1 MSKKQHPES
10 KPANYEHQTILPVD
24 INAEMKKSYIEYA
37 MSVIVARAL
46 PDVRDGLKPVHRRIL
61 YTMYQDGL
69 VYEKPFRK
77 AATTVGAVLGRFHPH
92 GDASVYDALVRMAQD
107 FSLRYPLID
116 GHGNFGS
123 IDGDPPA
130 AYRYTDARMSRIA
143 AEMLGDLEKDTVDY
157 MPNFDERLKEPTVL
171 AARFPCLLVNGSSG
185 IAVGMAT
192 YIPPHNL
199 SEVID
204 AVVYQIDHPDCS
216 LDELMAFVKGPDFPT
231 GGIIKGVAGIRNAYA
246 TGRGRCR
253 VTARTEIEEVKD
265 GRFRIV
271 VTEIPYQVN
280 KSRLLEQIADC
291 VKDKRIEGIS
301 YLEDESGRNGMR
313 IRIDLKRDA
322 NPQVVLNQLFN
333 YTQLSDTCSFN
344 MLALVDGQPKT
355 LGLKEIL
362 YHYIRFQEE
371 IVVRRTRFDLKKAE
385 ERAHLL
391 EGLRIAVDNIDEI
404 IRIIRSSYD
413 DARARLMDRFSLST
427 VQAQAILEMQLRRL
441 QGLEREKIEAEYKEL
456 TERIAYFR
464 RVLADETL
472 VQSIVKRESLALKE
486 KYGDARRTS
495 IEIDYDEID
504 LEDLIEQEDCV
515 ITRSHLGYIKRQPV
529 SAYRAQR
536 RGGRGVNAMTTR
548 EEDFVEDIFIAS
560 THSHLLFFT
569 DRGRVYRI
577 KGYHIP
583 ETGRAAKGTNMVNL
597 VPLEQGEKI
606 TTVLHLDEF
615 EQGKY
620 LTMMT
625 RKGTIKRTALPEYDT
640 ARKGGLIAILLDDD
654 DELADVRITTGD
666 DTLVIATTGGK
677 AIHVRERDVRVMGRP
692 AHGVRGID
700 LEAGDAVAGLVV
712 VRDGATLLTVTQQGY
727 GKRTQVRE
735 YKLQN
740 RGGKGILNYNITD
753 KTGPVAGVQMVDET
767 DDLML
772 VTDDGVVIRID
783 VAEVPIYSRVTQGV
797 RVMRLDEG
805 VRLVTITRADKEPEE
820 AEPEEGEQE
829 LPQEGEA
836 VDMQEADE
844 IEGPVEPDQPAPFE
858 ENSDVTGTED

>member
-1 MSKKQHPES
+1 MSKKKQHQEG

-37 MSVIVARAL
+37 MSVITSRAL

-130 AYRYTDARMSRIA
+130 AYRYTEARMSRIA
-143 AEMLGDLEKDTVDY
+143 AELLSDIEKDTVDF

-204 AVVYQIDHPDCS
+204 AVVYQIDHPDCT
-216 LDELMAFVKGPDFPT
+216 LDELMNFVKGPDFPT
-231 GGIIKGVAGIRNAYA
+231 GGIIKGVAGIRAAYA

-265 GRFRIV
+265 GRSRII

-280 KSRLLEQIADC
+280 KSRLLEQIAEC

-313 IRIDLKRDA
+313 IRIDLKREA
-322 NPQVVLNQLFN
+322 NPQVVLNQLLN

-344 MLALVDGQPKT
+344 MMALVDGQPKT

-362 YHYIRFQEE
+362 HQYILFQEE

-413 DARARLMDRFSLST
+413 DARTRLMERFALST

-441 QGLEREKIEAEYKEL
+441 QGLEREKIETEYQEL
-456 TERIAYFR
+456 TERIAWFR
-464 RVLADETL
+464 RVLAD
-472 VQSIVKRESLALKE
+472 
-486 KYGDARRTS
+486 D
-495 IEIDYDEID
+495 
-504 LEDLIEQEDCV
+504 
-515 ITRSHLGYIKRQPV
+515 P
-529 SAYRAQR
+529 
-536 RGGRGVNAMTTR
+536 
-548 EEDFVEDIFIAS
+548 
-560 THSHLLFFT
+560 
-569 DRGRVYRI
+569 
-577 KGYHIP
+577 
-583 ETGRAAKGTNMVNL
+583 
-597 VPLEQGEKI
+597 
-606 TTVLHLDEF
+606 
-615 EQGKY
+615 
-620 LTMMT
+620 
-625 RKGTIKRTALPEYDT
+625 
-640 ARKGGLIAILLDDD
+640 
-654 DELADVRITTGD
+654 
-666 DTLVIATTGGK
+666 
-677 AIHVRERDVRVMGRP
+677 
-692 AHGVRGID
+692 
-700 LEAGDAVAGLVV
+700 
-712 VRDGATLLTVTQQGY
+712 
-727 GKRTQVRE
+727 
-735 YKLQN
+735 
-740 RGGKGILNYNITD
+740 
-753 KTGPVAGVQMVDET
+753 
-767 DDLML
+767 
-772 VTDDGVVIRID
+772 
-783 VAEVPIYSRVTQGV
+783 
-797 RVMRLDEG
+797 
-805 VRLVTITRADKEPEE
+805 
-820 AEPEEGEQE
+820 
-829 LPQEGEA
+829 
-836 VDMQEADE
+836 
-844 IEGPVEPDQPAPFE
+844 
-858 ENSDVTGTED
+858 

>member
-1 MSKKQHPES
+1 M
-10 KPANYEHQTILPVD
+10 D

-130 AYRYTDARMSRIA
+130 AYRYTEARMSRIA
-143 AEMLGDLEKDTVDY
+143 AEMLGDIEKDTVDY

>member
-1 MSKKQHPES
+1 MSKKKQHQEG

-37 MSVIVARAL
+37 MSVIISRAL

-130 AYRYTDARMSRIA
+130 AYRYTEARMSRIA
-143 AEMLGDLEKDTVDY
+143 AEMLSDIEKDTVDF

-199 SEVID
+199 GEVID
-204 AVVYQIDHPDCS
+204 AVVYQIDHPDCT
-216 LDELMAFVKGPDFPT
+216 LDELMNFVKGPDFPT
-231 GGIIKGVAGIRNAYA
+231 GGIIKGVAGIRAAYA

-253 VTARTEIEEVKD
+253 VTARTEIEEDKD
-265 GRFRIV
+265 GRSRII

-280 KSRLLEQIADC
+280 KSRLLEQIAEC

-313 IRIDLKRDA
+313 IRIDLKREA
-322 NPQVVLNQLFN
+322 NPQVVLNQLLN

-362 YHYIRFQEE
+362 HQYILFQEE

-413 DARARLMDRFSLST
+413 DARTRLMERFALST

-441 QGLEREKIEAEYKEL
+441 QGLEREKIETEYQEL
-456 TERIAYFR
+456 TERIAWFR

-472 VQSIVKRESLALKE
+472 VQDIVKRESLAIKE
-486 KYGDARRTS
+486 KYGDERRTS
-495 IEIDYDEID
+495 IEIDNDEID

-536 RGGRGVNAMTTR
+536 RGGRGVNAMSTR

-569 DRGRVYRI
+569 DKGRVYRM

-606 TTVLHLDEF
+606 TAVLHLDDF
-615 EQGKY
+615 EEGKY
-620 LTMMT
+620 LTMIT
-625 RKGTIKRTALPEYDT
+625 RKGTIKRTALSEYDT
-640 ARKGGLIAILLDDD
+640 ARKGGLIAILLEED
-654 DELADVRITTGD
+654 DELADVRLTGGN
-666 DTLVIATTGGK
+666 DTLMLATVGGK
-677 AIHVRERDVRVMGRP
+677 AIHIRESDVRVMGRP

-700 LEAGDAVAGLVV
+700 LEPGDSVIGMQV

-727 GKRTQVRE
+727 GKRTEISE

-753 KTGPVAGVQMVDET
+753 KTGPVAGVQMVDEA

-805 VRLVTITRADKEPEE
+805 VSLVTITRADKEPD
-820 AEPEEGEQE
+820 AAPEEGE
-829 LPQEGEA
+829 PQEGENSSPSEPEQA
-836 VDMQEADE
+836 PEAGDAGAQE
-844 IEGPVEPDQPAPFE
+844 P
-858 ENSDVTGTED
+858 GTPSPQDF